1 MNVGSFEVI
10 SSGGSSTRSI
20 LVYWQLM
27 RPQEHNGP
35 AFHYQVVDAAS
46 GATPSA
52 VHRSYARFD
61 AAAAD
66 QRYNI
71 NVRAANSAG
80 AADTASSVMVPSAA
94 ELAGLAPRSLTK
106 IYKEAGRFQIAWRP
120 PLAAAT
126 SPTVTVV
133 SYTLFWCLA
142 ENHKDRPHQCDGPLD
157 WKTIQAGADRNETL
171 SHDLLLPTESSVY
184 QIAVAANTDTISSGK
199 ERFF

>member
-66 QRYNI
+66 QRYN
-71 NVRAANSAG
+71 NKRFRPNS
-80 AADTASSVMVPSAA
+80 VP
-94 ELAGLAPRSLTK
+94 GTTTLTK
-106 IYKEAGRFQIAWRP
+106 KP
-120 PLAAAT
+120 
-126 SPTVTVV
+126 
-133 SYTLFWCLA
+133 
-142 ENHKDRPHQCDGPLD
+142 
-157 WKTIQAGADRNETL
+157 
-171 SHDLLLPTESSVY
+171 
-184 QIAVAANTDTISSGK
+184 
-199 ERFF
+199 